1 MIIKEIYRK
10 SLWFQLFLASVVGIL
25 AYNTFTYAEDAE
37 EWMPDAALRAAVRE
51 KLELP
56 VDVALTKEKMQ
67 KLIALVANDRG
78 IVDIT
83 GLEFATN
90 LRKIFIG
97 KNPIT
102 DLRPLANLTQLAEFH
117 FWHTPPNLTN
127 LSLQPLANLINLE
140 VLSLEGHGISD
151 ISPLAGLKKLR
162 RLHLSKNQ
170 IKNISPLAG
179 LMELWQLWI
188 VENLVTDLTPLSELN
203 LRELNISANPITDLG
218 PLATHINLEMLFLEY
233 TQVTDLSPLAGL
245 TNLRT
250 LRIRGNNTIID
261 VSPLIGLN
269 LIDFTY
275 DEVCEIIPPGP
286 SVIERIQRR
295 NYPSIFQANTHVSES
310 PEEYVLNYPSLD
322 NDPELY
328 HKRIAQND
336 LYIGAHFSLDWIPPY
351 KGLATRFGG
360 DLEHARAWR
369 KKQLALNPNLVFLA
383 TVRVGEP
390 SRITDFPPD
399 SDVLLR
405 HPDGELV
412 DVTGDYHYN
421 ILRPEVQQL
430 LIDKIVGIA
439 ACGLF
444 DGIWVD
450 GFFLNGT
457 VGWNAIY
464 EELSTFAGRE
474 ITDED
479 IIQIYRHIFRNVR
492 ESVHPNFLILMNANV
507 TRPDRYAEFVNG
519 SHMETEGRFFT
530 TYKGLRQVEEV
541 LLWNEENLRAPQI
554 NGLYVGGL
562 EDEPSHSPENQ
573 RRMRLA
579 TTLSLTHSD
588 GYICYMMLWSEGTT
602 GRATGP
608 RLYPW
613 YDFWDADLGYPIG
626 EKAQPCDNCEGLF
639 IREFTNGWA
648 VYNRSGKPQ
657 KIQLPM
663 QATSAASGLTNTTH
677 IVPDLDG
684 EMYLKQEPDT
694 SVDGTVKVLDLP
706 IAAPQESAAKWMP
719 DAALR
724 SAVRETLG
732 LPTIVHLT
740 KEHLLPLDELRVNDN
755 GISDITGL
763 EFATNLKVLYL
774 SKNPITDLRPLANL
788 TALKRLYLWDL
799 SPNTPTLDLR
809 PLATLVNLE
818 EISLE
823 NSKVSDISPLAALK
837 QLSELHLTNNQ
848 IEDISPLAA
857 LTELRIL
864 WIQGNPVT
872 DFSPLSELNLTEFR
886 SDVDVNGDGVIN
898 ILDLVTVANALGK
911 AEPDLNGDG
920 VVNIQDLVIVAN
932 AFGNP

>member
-1 MIIKEIYRK
+1 M
-10 SLWFQLFLASVVGIL
+10 SMLV
-25 AYNTFTYAEDAE
+25 YNAFVYAEDAE
-37 EWMPDAALRAAVRE
+37 EWMPDANLRQAVRE
-51 KLELP
+51 TLELP
-56 VDVALTKEKMQ
+56 VDEPLTKEKMQ
-67 KLIALVANDRG
+67 EIVALVANDRG
-78 IVDIT
+78 IIDIT
-83 GLEFATN
+83 GLEFATH
-90 LRKIFIG
+90 LRKLFIG

-102 DLRPLANLTQLAEFH
+102 DLRPLSNLTKLIELH
-117 FWHTPPNLTN
+117 FWHVYPNPTN
-127 LSLQPLANLINLE
+127 LDLQPLANSINLE
-140 VLSLEGHGISD
+140 VLSLEGHEISD

-170 IKNISPLAG
+170 IENISPLTG

-218 PLATHINLEMLFLEY
+218 PLATLINLEELFLEY
-233 TQVTDLSPLAGL
+233 TQVTDMSPLAGL

-250 LRIRGNNTIID
+250 LRIGGNNTIID
-261 VSPLIGLN
+261 VSPLAELN

-275 DEVCEIIPPGP
+275 DEVCEIVPPGQP
-286 SVIERIQRR
+286 AIERIKNR
-295 NYPSIFQANTHVSES
+295 NYPSIFQMNTHVFES
-310 PEEYVLNYPSLD
+310 PEEYGLNYPSLD

-328 HKRIAQND
+328 HIRIAQND
-336 LYIGAHFSLDWIPPY
+336 LYVGAHFSLDWIPPY

-369 KKQLALNPNLVFLA
+369 EKQLALNPNLVFLA
-383 TVRVGEP
+383 TVSVGEP
-390 SRITDFPPD
+390 PRITDFPPG

-405 HPDGELV
+405 HPDGEIV

-421 ILRPEVQQL
+421 ILHPEVQQL
-430 LIDKIVGIA
+430 LIDRIVGIA
-439 ACGLF
+439 ECGLF
-444 DGIWVD
+444 DGIWMD

-464 EELSTFAGRE
+464 KELSTFAGRE
-474 ITDED
+474 ITGED
-479 IIQIYRHIFRNVR
+479 IIQIYRHIFRSVR
-492 ESVHPNFLILMNANV
+492 ERVHPNFLVFMNTNV

-541 LLWNEENLRAPQI
+541 LSWNEENLRSPQI

-562 EDEPSHSPENQ
+562 EDEPSHSPENL

-588 GYICYMMLWSEGTT
+588 GYVCYMMLWPEGTT
-602 GRATGP
+602 GLARGIDYTP

-613 YDFWDADLGYPIG
+613 YDFWDTDIGYPIG
-626 EKAQPCDNCEGLF
+626 EKAQRCDDCEGLF
-639 IREFTNGWA
+639 IREFTNGWT

-657 KIQLPM
+657 QIQLPM
-663 QATSAASGLTNTTH
+663 QATGVASGLTNTIH

-684 EMYLKQEPDT
+684 EMYLKQEPGIT
-694 SVDGTVKVLDLP
+694 ADGTVKVLELAIETP
-706 IAAPQESAAKWMP
+706 KELATEWMP

-724 SAVRETLG
+724 AAVREAFG
-732 LPTIVHLT
+732 LPAIVHLT
-740 KEHLLPLDELRVNDN
+740 KEHLIPLDEIRVQNKA
-755 GISDITGL
+755 ISDITGL

-799 SPNTPTLDLR
+799 SPNTPTLDLS
-809 PLATLVNLE
+809 PLASLINLE

-823 NSKVSDISPLAALK
+823 NSKVSDISPLAELTK
-837 QLSELHLTNNQ
+837 LSELHLSNNQ
-848 IEDISPLAA
+848 IKDISPLAG

-864 WIQGNPVT
+864 WIKGNLIT
-872 DFSPLSELNLTEFR
+872 DYSPLAELNLTEFR
-886 SDVDVNGDGVIN
+886 SDVDVNDDGAIN
-898 ILDLVTVANALGK
+898 ILDLVAVANALGE

-920 VVNIQDLVIVAN
+920 IVNIQDLVIVVN
-932 AFGNP
+932 AF

>member
-1 MIIKEIYRK
+1 MTIRGIFCLHKI
-10 SLWFQLFLASVVGIL
+10 LWFRLLLLSVIGMFV
-25 AYNTFTYAEDAE
+25 YNTVTYAEDAE
-37 EWMPDAALRAAVRE
+37 TWMPDANLRQAVRE
-51 KLELP
+51 ALALP
-56 VDVALTKEKMQ
+56 TDAPLTKKKMQ
-67 KLIALVANDRG
+67 ELGFLVANDGG

-102 DLRPLANLTQLAEFH
+102 DLRPLANLTQLVEFH
-117 FWHTPPNLTN
+117 FWHVLPNPTN
-127 LSLQPLANLINLE
+127 LDLQPLTNLINLE

-218 PLATHINLEMLFLEY
+218 PLVTHINLEELFLEY
-233 TQVTDLSPLAGL
+233 TQVTDLRPLAGL

-250 LRIRGNNTIID
+250 LRIGGNNAIID
-261 VSPLIGLN
+261 VSPLAGLN

-275 DEVCEIIPPGP
+275 DEVCEIIPPGA
-286 SVIERIQRR
+286 SVIERIQSR
-295 NYPSIFQANTHVSES
+295 NYPSIYQANTHVSES

-369 KKQLALNPNLVFLA
+369 EKQLALNPNLVFLA
-383 TVRVGEP
+383 TVPLQERHHTSE
-390 SRITDFPPD
+390 FPPD
-399 SDVLLR
+399 SDVWLR

-412 DVTGDYHYN
+412 DVSGDYPFN

-474 ITDED
+474 ITGED
-479 IIQIYRHIFRNVR
+479 IIQIYRHIFRSVR
-492 ESVHPNFLILMNANV
+492 ERVHPNFLILMNANV
-507 TRPDRYAEFVNG
+507 TRPDKYAEFVNG

-562 EDEPSHSPENQ
+562 EDEPSHSPENL

-588 GYICYMMLWSEGTT
+588 GYVCYMMLWSEGTT
-602 GRATGP
+602 GRTTGP

-613 YDFWDADLGYPIG
+613 YNFWDADLGYPIG
-626 EKAQPCDNCEGLF
+626 EKAQRCDDCEGLF

-663 QATSAASGLTNTTH
+663 EAAGVASGITSPIH
-677 IVPDLDG
+677 IVPNLDG
-684 EMYLKQEPDT
+684 EMYLKEET
-694 SVDGTVKVLDLP
+694 STAGDSTVKVLDLP
-706 IAAPQESAAKWMP
+706 IAAPQESAAEWMP

-724 SAVRETLG
+724 AAVREALG

-740 KEHLLPLDELRVNDN
+740 KEHLLPLDALRVIDK

-809 PLATLVNLE
+809 PLETLVNLE

-848 IEDISPLAA
+848 IKDISPLVG
-857 LTELRIL
+857 LTELRVL

-898 ILDLVTVANALGK
+898 ILDLVLVANAFGK
-911 AEPDLNGDG
+911 AAPDLNGDG

-932 AFGNP
+932 AF

>member
-1 MIIKEIYRK
+1 MTMKKILCK
-10 SLWFQLFLASVVGIL
+10 SLWLQLTLVSVMGMFV
-25 AYNTFTYAEDAE
+25 YNAFVYAEDAE

-51 KLELP
+51 KLQLP
-56 VDVALTKEKMQ
+56 TAAPLTKEKMQ
-67 KLIALVANDRG
+67 ELMALVANDRG

-83 GLEFATN
+83 GLEFATH
-90 LRKIFIG
+90 LRKLYIG

-102 DLRPLANLTQLAEFH
+102 DLHPLSNLTQLVEFH
-117 FWHTPPNLTN
+117 FWHVHPNPTN
-127 LSLQPLANLINLE
+127 LDLQPLANSINLE

-151 ISPLAGLKKLR
+151 ISPLAGLKKLH

-218 PLATHINLEMLFLEY
+218 PLATLINLEELFLEY
-233 TQVTDLSPLAGL
+233 TQVTDMSPLAGL

-250 LRIRGNNTIID
+250 LRIGGNNTIID
-261 VSPLIGLN
+261 VSPLAGLN

-275 DEVCEIIPPGP
+275 DEVCEIVPPGP
-286 SVIERIQRR
+286 SVIERIQSR

-322 NDPELY
+322 NNPELY

-369 KKQLALNPNLVFLA
+369 EKQLALNPNLVFLA

-390 SRITDFPPD
+390 ARITDFPSD

-412 DVTGDYHYN
+412 DVTGDYYFN

-430 LIDKIVGIA
+430 LIDRIVGIA

-464 EELSTFAGRE
+464 KELSTFAGRE
-474 ITDED
+474 ITGED
-479 IIQIYRHIFRNVR
+479 IIQIYRHIFRSVR
-492 ESVHPNFLILMNANV
+492 DRVHPNFLILMNANV

-530 TYKGLRQVEEV
+530 TYKGLRQVEDV

-562 EDEPSHSPENQ
+562 EDEPSHSPKNL
-573 RRMRLA
+573 RRMRLT

-613 YDFWDADLGYPIG
+613 YDFWDANLGYPIG
-626 EKAQPCDNCEGLF
+626 EKAQRCDDCEGLF

-663 QATSAASGLTNTTH
+663 QATGVASGLTNTIH

-684 EMYLKQEPDT
+684 EMYLKQET
-694 SVDGTVKVLDLP
+694 GTTGDGTVKVLEL
-706 IAAPQESAAKWMP
+706 ATETPQELASEWVP

-724 SAVRETLG
+724 AAVREALG
-732 LPTIVHLT
+732 LPAIVHLT
-740 KEHLLPLDELRVNDN
+740 KEQMLLFDELRVQDK

-763 EFATNLKVLYL
+763 EFAANLTVLYL

-799 SPNTPTLDLR
+799 SPDTPTLDLR
-809 PLATLVNLE
+809 PLASLVNLE

-823 NSKVSDISPLAALK
+823 NSKVLDISPLTGLKKLSELHLSNNQIKDISPLAG
-837 QLSELHLTNNQ
+837 
-848 IEDISPLAA
+848 

-864 WIQGNPVT
+864 WIKGNPVT
-872 DFSPLSELNLTEFR
+872 NFSPLDALDLTELR
-886 SDVDVNGDGVIN
+886 SDVDINDDGVVN
-898 ILDLVTVANALGK
+898 VLDLVLVANALGK
-911 AEPDLNGDG
+911 EAPDLNDDG
-920 VVNIQDLVIVAN
+920 VVNILDLVIVAN
-932 AFGNP
+932 AF